1 MSCLYA
7 SIMVTMIKTI
17 GDDVS
22 ATVIVAGRCFFGL
35 ILLSPML
42 LPMLLKKGLAGLAST
57 QLTLHLVRGGFV
69 AVGINLGFYSLT
81 ILPITTVTVL
91 FFTVPLFVT
100 LLARPVLGEP
110 VGWRRISATLV
121 GFLGAIVV
129 INPTTDVFDMRL
141 LIPVVSSA
149 FFSVSLV
156 LHKQLSKSDPP
167 WVLMFYM
174 FSCTLVLT
182 APFSVAHWQTLEL
195 GNFGF
200 IVLIA
205 IFATLRTYADIKAY
219 AIGDV
224 SFVAPFQY
232 LRILFVSIIAYIL
245 FSEVLS
251 FHEWVGVMIIMSSTL
266 YIAHR
271 EYRLN
276 RHRVQHDR
284 L

>member
-1 MSCLYA
+1 MTIA
-7 SIMVTMIKTI
+7 IKII
-17 GDDVS
+17 GGDVS
-22 ATVIVAGRCFFGL
+22 SVVIVVGRCFFGL
-35 ILLSPML
+35 ILLSPK
-42 LPMLLKKGLAGLAST
+42 LLKNGFAGLAST

-69 AVGINLGFYSLT
+69 AVGMNLGFYSLT
-81 ILPITTVTVL
+81 ILPITTATVL

-100 LLARPVLGEP
+100 LLARPLLGEA
-110 VGWRRISATLV
+110 VGWRRILATLV
-121 GFLGAIVV
+121 GFLGAVVV
-129 INPTTDVFDMRL
+129 INPTAEVFDMRL
-141 LIPVVSSA
+141 LIPVVSST

-167 WVLMFYM
+167 WVLMFYI
-174 FSCTLVLT
+174 FICTLVLT
-182 APFSVAHWQTLEL
+182 APFSLAHWQPLEA

-205 IFATLRTYADIKAY
+205 IFATLRVYADIKAY
-219 AIGDV
+219 SIGDV

-232 LRILFVSIIAYIL
+232 LRILFVGVVAYLL
-245 FSEVLS
+245 FNEVLLLR
-251 FHEWVGVMIIMSSTL
+251 EWIGVTIIVSSTL

>member
-1 MSCLYA
+1 
-7 SIMVTMIKTI
+7 MVTLVKTI
-17 GDDVS
+17 GYEVS
-22 ATVIVAGRCFFGL
+22 SVVIVAGRCFFGL
-35 ILLSPML
+35 ILL
-42 LPMLLKKGLAGLAST
+42 LPMALKDGLARLAST
-57 QLTLHLVRGGFV
+57 QLPLHLVRGGFV

-91 FFTVPLFVT
+91 FFTAPLFVT
-100 LLARPVLGEP
+100 LLARPILAEQ

-121 GFLGAIVV
+121 GFLGAVVV
-129 INPTTDVFDMRL
+129 INPTAEVFDMRL

-167 WVLMFYM
+167 WVLMFYI
-174 FSCTLVLT
+174 FGCTLVVT
-182 APFSVAHWQTLEL
+182 APFAMVHWQTLEPEK
-195 GNFGF
+195 FGF

-205 IFATLRTYADIKAY
+205 IFATLRTYSDIKAY
-219 AIGDV
+219 STGDV

-232 LRILFVSIIAYIL
+232 LRILFVSIIAYLL
-245 FSEVLS
+245 FNEVLAL
-251 FHEWVGVMIIMSSTL
+251 HEWVGAMIIISSTL
-266 YIAHR
+266 YIAQR
-271 EYRLN
+271 ELRLN